1 MLALLPAQD
10 LPVSDSELPSP
21 SPENPA
27 PEKGAKPKSKSLLRS
42 SLLTGSMTMVSRV
55 LGLIRDIVLV
65 GVLGAGGA
73 MDAFV
78 IAQKIPN
85 FFRRLFAEGA
95 FSQAF
100 IPVLSEYREKGTHA
114 AVKELVDKVAGCL
127 GSILLLVTVIGVV
140 GAVGFAYI
148 FGYGYA
154 DEPEKFSLLTDLI
167 RITFPYLML
176 ISLTG
181 LAGAISNSYDRFAIP
196 AVTPIFLNIFMIAA
210 ALLVADFFPN
220 PAYALAWSI
229 VAAGIFSL
237 LFQLPFLRQIHL
249 LPSPRIDWSHPGVKR
264 ILVLMAPALFGV
276 SVSQLN
282 LLLDSMIATML
293 SDGAASWL
301 FLSDRLVELPLG
313 VFGVAIAT
321 VIMPGLSRLSATQSG
336 EKFSHMLDWA
346 IRFVVLIALP
356 ATLALIILAEPILFT
371 LFYHGEMES
380 SDILMSSHSL
390 KAYALGL
397 FAFML
402 IKVLVPGYFARQ
414 DMKSPVRIGIIAII
428 ANIVMKPI
436 VVIPLVMLWGL
447 GHVGLAFTTAMAAY
461 VNAYLLYRGLRKS
474 EVYNPA
480 SNWPKLWLRYGAAN
494 LAMVAVLLA
503 FLFFW
508 NLWSDWGV
516 LERVLR
522 LAVVCVVGF
531 AVYLAALFAVGVRL
545 RDFKAHH

>member
-1 MLALLPAQD
+1 
-10 LPVSDSELPSP
+10 
-21 SPENPA
+21 
-27 PEKGAKPKSKSLLRS
+27 
-42 SLLTGSMTMVSRV
+42 
-55 LGLIRDIVLV
+55 
-65 GVLGAGGA
+65 
-73 MDAFV
+73 
-78 IAQKIPN
+78 
-85 FFRRLFAEGA
+85 
-95 FSQAF
+95 
-100 IPVLSEYREKGTHA
+100 
-114 AVKELVDKVAGCL
+114 
-127 GSILLLVTVIGVV
+127 
-140 GAVGFAYI
+140 
-148 FGYGYA
+148 
-154 DEPEKFSLLTDLI
+154 
-167 RITFPYLML
+167 
-176 ISLTG
+176 
-181 LAGAISNSYDRFAIP
+181 
-196 AVTPIFLNIFMIAA
+196 
-210 ALLVADFFPN
+210 VADFFPN

>member
-1 MLALLPAQD
+1 M
-10 LPVSDSELPSP
+10 SDSAALPPVP
-21 SPENPA
+21 SPEPPS
-27 PEKGAKPKSKSLLRS
+27 PEKSSSEKPSPEKPTGPKSLLRS
-42 SLLTGSMTMVSRV
+42 SLLTGSMTMLSRV
-55 LGLIRDIVLV
+55 LGLIRDIVLAS
-65 GVLGAGGA
+65 VLGAGGA
-73 MDAFV
+73 MDAFA

-127 GSILLLVTVIGVV
+127 GSILLLVTVIGVL

-154 DEPEKFSLLTDLI
+154 DEPEKFSLLTDLV

-181 LAGAISNSYDRFAIP
+181 FAGAILNSYDRFAIP
-196 AVTPIFLNIFMIAA
+196 AVTPVFLNVFMIAA

-249 LPSPRIDWSHPGVKR
+249 LPSPKLDWSHPGVKR
-264 ILVLMAPALFGV
+264 ILVLMTPALFGV

-293 SDGAASWL
+293 GDGAVSWL
-301 FLSDRLVELPLG
+301 FYSDRLVELPLG

-336 EKFSHMLDWA
+336 EKFSQMLDWA

-356 ATLALIILAEPILFT
+356 ATLALIILAEPILYT
-371 LFYHGEMES
+371 LFYHGEMRQ
-380 SDILMSSHSL
+380 SDILMSSYSL

-414 DMKSPVRIGIIAII
+414 DMKSPVRIGIIAIF
-428 ANIVMKPI
+428 ANILMKPL
-436 VVIPLVMLWGL
+436 VVIPLVMLWGM

-461 VNAYLLYRGLRKS
+461 VNAWLLYRGLRKS
-474 EVYNPA
+474 EVYSPA
-480 SNWPKLWLRYGAAN
+480 SNWPALWLRYGAAN
-494 LAMVAVLLA
+494 LALVAVLTG
-503 FLFFW
+503 FLLLW
-508 NLWSDWGV
+508 NIWPEWSA
-516 LERVLR
+516 LERILR
-522 LAVVCVVGF
+522 LMVICVVGF
-531 AVYLAALFAVGVRL
+531 FVYLLMLFAVGVRL
-545 RDFKAHH
+545 RDFKAQH

>member
-1 MLALLPAQD
+1 M
-10 LPVSDSELPSP
+10 SDSALPPVP
-21 SPENPA
+21 SPEPPS
-27 PEKGAKPKSKSLLRS
+27 PEKSSSEKPSPEKPTGPKSLLRS
-42 SLLTGSMTMVSRV
+42 SLLTGSMTMLSRV
-55 LGLIRDIVLV
+55 LGLIRDIVLAS
-65 GVLGAGGA
+65 VLGAGGA
-73 MDAFV
+73 MDAFA

-127 GSILLLVTVIGVV
+127 GSILLLVTVIGVL

-154 DEPEKFSLLTDLI
+154 DEPEKFSLLTDLV

-181 LAGAISNSYDRFAIP
+181 FAGAILNSYDRFAIP
-196 AVTPIFLNIFMIAA
+196 AVTPVFLNVFMIAA

-249 LPSPRIDWSHPGVKR
+249 LPSPKLDWSHPGVKR
-264 ILVLMAPALFGV
+264 ILVLMTPALFGV

-293 SDGAASWL
+293 GDGAVSWL
-301 FLSDRLVELPLG
+301 FYSDRLVELPLG

-321 VIMPGLSRLSATQSG
+321 VIMPGLSRLSAAQSG
-336 EKFSHMLDWA
+336 EKFSQMLDWA

-356 ATLALIILAEPILFT
+356 ATLALIILAEPILYT
-371 LFYHGEMES
+371 LFYHGEMKQ
-380 SDILMSSHSL
+380 SDILMSSYSL

-414 DMKSPVRIGIIAII
+414 DMKSPVRIGIIAIF
-428 ANIVMKPI
+428 ANILMKPL
-436 VVIPLVMLWGL
+436 VVIPLVMLWGM

-461 VNAYLLYRGLRKS
+461 VNAWLLYHGLRKS
-474 EVYNPA
+474 EVYSPA
-480 SNWPKLWLRYGAAN
+480 SNWPALWLRYGAAN
-494 LAMVAVLLA
+494 LALVAVLTG
-503 FLFFW
+503 FLLLW
-508 NLWSDWGV
+508 NIWPEWSA
-516 LERVLR
+516 LERILR
-522 LAVVCVVGF
+522 LMVICVVGF
-531 AVYLAALFAVGVRL
+531 VVYLLMLFAVGVRL
-545 RDFKAHH
+545 RDFKAQH